1 MILRNGRRPAGKPRQ
16 SGRRKGEGNDF
27 QESRI
32 RHPRGEDRLGAG
44 FAIRCHCPKDG
55 VLFIA
60 RIETIVT
67 AIQNN
72 DLIISAPMVRLSNAP
87 PPIT

>member
-1 MILRNGRRPAGKPRQ
+1 MVPKGGLEPLRVSPPPLRSVKMVYG
-16 SGRRKGEGNDF
+16 
-27 QESRI
+27 
-32 RHPRGEDRLGAG
+32 
-44 FAIRCHCPKDG
+44 PKFG
-55 VLFIA
+55 VFFIA

-72 DLIISAPMVRLSNAP
+72 DLIVSAKMVRLSNAP

>member
-1 MILRNGRRPAGKPRQ
+1 MISVSSVRLPQSLGKFQ
-16 SGRRKGEGNDF
+16 SLHLFTYPHNDIVLPPVIDPPV
-27 QESRI
+27 SYT
-32 RHPRGEDRLGAG
+32 
-44 FAIRCHCPKDG
+44 G

-72 DLIISAPMVRLSNAP
+72 DLIVNAPMVRLSNGP

>member
-1 MILRNGRRPAGKPRQ
+1 M
-16 SGRRKGEGNDF
+16 SY
-27 QESRI
+27 S
-32 RHPRGEDRLGAG
+32 
-44 FAIRCHCPKDG
+44 PKFG

-72 DLIISAPMVRLSNAP
+72 DLIVSAPMVRLSNAP
-87 PPIT
+87 PPMT